1 MSQMTYDLLAVWAI
15 LSVPAT
21 IVLGLALRLQSK
33 EIARLRKQVTFHAET
48 RHAETRDPS
57 MPPAADDPTSE
68 HSALELEG
76 QEPDLDD
83 THQFRAL
90 AAGEHVRS
98 EDGEPAADPPRSVRY
113 EPKTVSVFEKLR
125 SHRSSQSRT

>member
-1 MSQMTYDLLAVWAI
+1 MSQVTYDLLAVWAI

-33 EIARLRKQVTFHAET
+33 EIARLRKHVTFHTET
-48 RHAETRDPS
+48 RHEST
-57 MPPAADDPTSE
+57 PPEADDPTSE
-68 HSALELEG
+68 HSALEPEG
-76 QEPDLDD
+76 QETDLDD

-90 AAGEHVRS
+90 AAGDHVLS
-98 EDGEPAADPPRSVRY
+98 EDGEPATEPSRSVRY